1 MVKQERQDSRR
12 VKKGSRKMG
21 NEAVRCFWYVYIF
34 GHAIEVRVGFKWC
47 KILLT
52 MFVFDVLMI

>member
-1 MVKQERQDSRR
+1 MKQERQDSRR
-12 VKKGSRKMG
+12 VRKGSRKMG
-21 NEAVRCFWYVYIF
+21 NEAVRCFWYIL
-34 GHAIEVRVGFKWC
+34 GHTIEVRVGFKSC